1 MWETYQKESQH
12 LNERGISHEAF
23 IGIDNSVMKLEAVD
37 LYRTKDGKWL
47 GQPNEKAG
55 QKQVVACLSHY
66 LMWKVMLHS
75 PGDSFWGLEYDAE
88 FPADWAAQYYQ
99 AIAVLPDDWDL
110 VFLGSCCC
118 KGKPTRHIGNN
129 LYEVHYPLCGHAI
142 MYRKKALPVLLDVH
156 QKIWA
161 SLDIAMEYESLPK
174 LRVYTILPRMVNQR
188 ATPLP
193 P

>member
-1 MWETYQKESQH
+1 
-12 LNERGISHEAF
+12 
-23 IGIDNSVMKLEAVD
+23 
-37 LYRTKDGKWL
+37 
-47 GQPNEKAG
+47 
-55 QKQVVACLSHY
+55 
-66 LMWKVMLHS
+66 
-75 PGDSFWGLEYDAE
+75 
-88 FPADWAAQYYQ
+88 
-99 AIAVLPDDWDL
+99 
-110 VFLGSCCC
+110 
-118 KGKPTRHIGNN
+118 
-129 LYEVHYPLCGHAI
+129 